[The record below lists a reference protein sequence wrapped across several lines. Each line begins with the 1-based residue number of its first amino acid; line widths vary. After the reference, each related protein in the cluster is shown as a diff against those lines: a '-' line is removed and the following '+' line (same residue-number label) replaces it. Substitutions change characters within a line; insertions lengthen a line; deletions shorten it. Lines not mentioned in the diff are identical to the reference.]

1 MSPVAD
7 YNLKEFLNLNPLPPE
22 SRSFLQT
29 FFGCLTAA
37 LKYLHE
43 NRIRHK
49 DIKPQA
55 SIHTLPYRINLLTN
69 FSECLGERASGAFNR
84 LWH

>member
-7 YNLKEFLNLNPLPPE
+7 QNLKQFLDLDLSPE
-22 SRSFLQT
+22 NCSFLRT

-37 LKYLHE
+37 LVYLHE

-49 DIKPQA
+49 DIKPQVN
-55 SIHTLPYRINLLTN
+55 I
-69 FSECLGERASGAFNR
+69 
-84 LWH
+84 

>member
-7 YNLKEFLNLNPLPPE
+7 QNLKQFLNLDLSPE
-22 SRSFLQT
+22 NCSFLRT

-37 LKYLHE
+37 LMYLHE

-49 DIKPQA
+49 DIKPQVN
-55 SIHTLPYRINLLTN
+55 IWCTLALVR
-69 FSECLGERASGAFNR
+69 
-84 LWH
+84 

>member
-7 YNLKEFLNLNPLPPE
+7 YNLKEFLDLDPLLPE
-22 SRSFLQT
+22 SRSFLWT

-37 LKYLHE
+37 LMYLHE

-49 DIKPQA
+49 DIKPQV
-55 SIHTLPYRINLLTN
+55 SILHAVTLIY
-69 FSECLGERASGAFNR
+69 
-84 LWH
+84 

>member
-7 YNLKEFLNLNPLPPE
+7 YNLKEFLDLDPLPPE
-22 SRSFLQT
+22 SHSFLRT

-49 DIKPQA
+49 DIKPQVSIHRLSA
-55 SIHTLPYRINLLTN
+55 SIY
-69 FSECLGERASGAFNR
+69 
-84 LWH
+84 